1 MLDNVL
7 MGFST
12 ALSPENVLWC
22 FVGVFVGTV
31 IGLLPG
37 LGSSTGVAVLI
48 PLTLSFEPVTALIM
62 LAGIYYGAQYGGTIT
77 SVLISTPGEA
87 ASVVTTIDGYQMAKQ
102 GRAGPALAIAAIGS
116 FVAAIISLLLL
127 ALVAPPMAHFALR
140 FGPPEN
146 LAVMVLGFATIISFS
161 GDSKLKG
168 LAMAVVG
175 VLIATV
181 GMDPAGGTARF
192 TFGNVNLLSGV
203 PYVEVMIGLFAVGEV
218 MYQLRQGSEEP
229 IRARFRDMVI
239 NRADI
244 ARSKGAILR
253 GSGLGF
259 LLGCLPGAGSTLA
272 SFLAYGVEKRVS
284 PRRREFGKGAIE
296 GVAAP
301 ESANNAAANANF
313 IPTLTLGIPGG
324 ATTAVLLGAFTIYGI
339 QPGPLLFKEQPE
351 LVWGLL
357 ASFFIGNVLLLIMN
371 LPMAPVFAQ
380 MLRIPYG
387 YMYPLILFT
396 SFVGAYAIDNNFFS
410 VWLVFVFGVI
420 GYFMKLYD
428 LPMAPLVLGL
438 VIGSLFEKALVQ
450 TSALGDGNVGILF
463 TRPICVVVLLLAVL
477 FVFGPA
483 LAGRL
488 IRGRGGRP
496 TDPPNG
502 SGHDRP
508 SEPAPSTP
516 EETRV

>member
-1 MLDNVL
+1 MIDNL
-7 MGFST
+7 LLGAQT
-12 ALSPENVLWC
+12 ALTPENLLWC
-22 FVGVFVGTV
+22 FVGVLVGTV

-48 PLTLSFEPVTALIM
+48 PMTLAFEPVTALIM

-87 ASVVTTIDGYQMAKQ
+87 SSVVTTLDGYQMARK

-116 FVAAIISLLLL
+116 FVAAILSLVLL
-127 ALVAPPMAHFALR
+127 ALVAPPLADIALD

-161 GDSKLKG
+161 GESKLKG
-168 LAMAVVG
+168 LTMAVLG

-181 GMDPAGGTARF
+181 GIDASGEAARF

-203 PYVEVMIGLFAVGEV
+203 PYVEAMIGLFAVGEV
-218 MYQLRQGSEEP
+218 MYQIRVGAAAP
-229 IRARFRDMVI
+229 IRARFKDMMISRRDI
-239 NRADI
+239 H
-244 ARSKGAILR
+244 SSGGAILR
-253 GSGLGF
+253 GSGVGF

-272 SFLAYGVEKRVS
+272 SFMAYGVEKRVS
-284 PRRREFGKGAIE
+284 RNRAEFGKGAIQ

-324 ATTAVLLGAFTIYGI
+324 ATTAVLLGAFTVYGI
-339 QPGPLLFKEQPE
+339 QPGPLLFDEQPR

-357 ASFFIGNVLLLIMN
+357 VSFFIGNLMLLVLN

-387 YMYPLILFT
+387 FMYPLILFT

-410 VWLVFVFGVI
+410 VWLVFVFGVV
-420 GYFMKLYD
+420 GYVMKLYD

-438 VIGSLFEKALVQ
+438 VIGTLFEKALVQ
-450 TSALGDGNVGILF
+450 TSAIGDGNLGILF
-463 TRPICVVVLLLAVL
+463 TRPISLTVLVLAAIFVTGPSLFSVVRRSRGA
-477 FVFGPA
+477 GPA
-483 LAGRL
+483 VHQ
-488 IRGRGGRP
+488 
-496 TDPPNG
+496 
-502 SGHDRP
+502 SGDTADA
-508 SEPAPSTP
+508 ETAPSSSN
-516 EETRV
+516 EETHV